1 MTPTA
6 VETIF
11 GLLFVGI
18 LAFIWRDIRGMKKE
32 SLDEIEKCKTS
43 CKEKIS
49 AMQEEI
55 NDRRKDC
62 DIKFARQKETELVL
76 ANLRSELTRSIDI
89 IHTRQEE
96 GFKRLEEKITELQ
109 GSVRN
114 GLQTT
119 FANIEKEISS
129 IKSDIHSLR
138 RYRDN

>member
-1 MTPTA
+1 MHT
-6 VETIF
+6 
-11 GLLFVGI
+11 
-18 LAFIWRDIRGMKKE
+18 
-32 SLDEIEKCKTS
+32 
-43 CKEKIS
+43 
-49 AMQEEI
+49 